1 MIPLVDRMI
10 KMILYKAT
18 LLVFLTLHVTFV
30 AAQNGTRVKA
40 SVDKSQVLIGEHIL
54 LKLEADIPENEVIS
68 FFSIDTIPH
77 FEILQKEKIDTS
89 NTSTGTLL
97 TQTIRLT
104 SFDSGHWVIP
114 SFVLVEKLATDSL
127 PMDIGFSSPFDP
139 NQEYHDIKDVMDVEL
154 EKESDWWWWYAAG
167 GALLVIILILW
178 LLLRKK
184 PAPPKV
190 EEKPINAYEEAI
202 RELELLQKQKADSKT
217 YYSSLVDIFRLYVA
231 RKKGISSLQ
240 KTTDDLVV
248 QLKELDLEKNS
259 FEKLSKALRLS
270 DFVKFA
276 KYQPAP
282 DDDRIA
288 WETIRESIISI
299 EKSAPALSVST
310 R

>member
-1 MIPLVDRMI
+1 MI

-184 PAPPKV
+184 TCT
-190 EEKPINAYEEAI
+190 
-202 RELELLQKQKADSKT
+202 S
-217 YYSSLVDIFRLYVA
+217 
-231 RKKGISSLQ
+231 
-240 KTTDDLVV
+240 
-248 QLKELDLEKNS
+248 
-259 FEKLSKALRLS
+259 
-270 DFVKFA
+270 
-276 KYQPAP
+276 
-282 DDDRIA
+282 
-288 WETIRESIISI
+288 
-299 EKSAPALSVST
+299 
-310 R
+310 